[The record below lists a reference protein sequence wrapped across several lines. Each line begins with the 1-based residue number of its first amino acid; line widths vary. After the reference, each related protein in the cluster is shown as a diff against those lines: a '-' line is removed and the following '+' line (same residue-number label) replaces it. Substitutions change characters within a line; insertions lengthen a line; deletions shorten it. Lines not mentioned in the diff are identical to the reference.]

1 MGQGQTPKARSGP
14 LEARRKTLCLQIVQ
28 RFLLHDAVPAGP
40 CTCYIDWP
48 QFREGWGLHQMG
60 GRDSNNEAPP
70 HTHTPRGH
78 SSGCSGRGEI
88 KLAVLRDSESEQ
100 NDIFNIKYTQ
110 GLLGL
115 SIQDEGERETL

>member
-1 MGQGQTPKARSGP
+1 MLSLPGP
-14 LEARRKTLCLQIVQ
+14 VLATLIGPSSEKGGGCTRWVEAAATMKLPHT
-28 RFLLHDAVPAGP
+28 
-40 CTCYIDWP
+40 
-48 QFREGWGLHQMG
+48 
-60 GRDSNNEAPP
+60 